1 MIRRSAQP
9 HIEEAARRYP
19 IVTVTGPRQS
29 GKTTLCRAAFPEKA
43 YVSLEAPDVRQYA
56 QSDPRGLLAE
66 FAEGAIFDEVQRVPD
81 LLSYLQVE
89 VDANPQ
95 PGRFVLTG
103 SQHLGLLQSVTQS
116 LAGRTNLLALLPF
129 GLDELRRFEAPIPS
143 LFETL
148 WRGSYPPIHDR
159 DLPPQE
165 WLGAYVATYVERDVR
180 QVLGV
185 GDLGAF
191 QAFVGLCAGR
201 TGQLLNLSSLGND
214 CGITHNT
221 ARSWLSVLEAGYLV
235 FRLRPHHR
243 NLGKR
248 LIKTPKLYFFD
259 SGLLCYLLG
268 IREPD
273 QLRHHPLRGAIFENW
288 VVSEVYKTRVHA
300 ARQPDL
306 YFHRDRKGHEVD
318 LLVDRGSQVTA
329 AEIKAGET
337 VAADFFAGLD
347 RFAESF
353 SDEAASLDSVLVYGG
368 GAPQKRSNARVI
380 PWSDLDAFEW
390 VRTAP
395 TGTGTP
401 RPE

>member
-1 MIRRSAQP
+1 MIHRSLHP
-9 HIEEAARRYP
+9 HLEASADRYP

-29 GKTTLCRAAFPEKA
+29 GKTTLCRAAFPDKA
-43 YVSLEAPDVRQYA
+43 YVSLETPDVRQYA

-66 FAEGAIFDEVQRVPD
+66 VAEGAIFDEVQRVPD

-89 VDANPQ
+89 VDENPAA
-95 PGRFVLTG
+95 GRFILTG
-103 SQHLGLLQSVTQS
+103 SQNLGLMQGVTQS
-116 LAGRTNLLALLPF
+116 LAGRTNLLSLLPF
-129 GLDELRRFEAPIPS
+129 ELRELRRFDTPIPS
-143 LFETL
+143 LLETL
-148 WRGSYPPIHDR
+148 WRGSYPPIHER

-165 WLGAYVATYVERDVR
+165 WLGSYVSTYVERDVR
-180 QVLGV
+180 QILDV

-191 QAFVGLCAGR
+191 QTFVALCAGR

-221 ARSWLSVLEAGYLV
+221 AKAWLSVLEAGYLA

-259 SGLLCYLLG
+259 TGLLCYLLG

-306 YFHRDRKGHEVD
+306 FFHRDRKGHEVD
-318 LLVDRGSQVTA
+318 LLVDRGAQLTA
-329 AEIKAGET
+329 VEIKAGQT

-347 RFAESF
+347 RFADRF
-353 SDEAASLDSVLVYGG
+353 TDEATALESVLVYGG
-368 GAPQKRSNARVI
+368 ELSQRRSNARVL
-380 PWSDLDAFEW
+380 PWADLDGFDW

-401 RPE
+401 HPG